1 MTNLRKQI
9 YNYIEENNNDNK
21 ISSSSIKTYT
31 SYITKL
37 YKQFN
42 NNDEFEPEFFLT
54 DYKNIIKHIDDYKNL
69 NSKKSYISSI
79 LFLLRPFED
88 EHKKKIYL
96 DYLLKIGKLIND
108 SKLEQKKNIKEEK
121 NWIEPNQIKIK
132 YEELYKNYN
141 ELLKIKNISIKDYQN
156 LQDLIIISLYYLN
169 KPRRLKDF
177 TEMKYYNYDKEKD
190 NYIDLKKNQFIF
202 NDFKTKK
209 YFINNKVDIDNNL
222 SILLREFIK
231 LKKRNKNL
239 NRVYL
244 LEGLTN
250 NKLKTSNLN
259 KRLNNI
265 FDNKNISV
273 NILRK
278 SYLSNIYENIPA
290 LKIIN
295 NISNDMA
302 NSLNEQLLSYV
313 KK

>member
-1 MTNLRKQI
+1 
-9 YNYIEENNNDNK
+9 
-21 ISSSSIKTYT
+21 
-31 SYITKL
+31 
-37 YKQFN
+37 
-42 NNDEFEPEFFLT
+42 
-54 DYKNIIKHIDDYKNL
+54 
-69 NSKKSYISSI
+69 
-79 LFLLRPFED
+79 
-88 EHKKKIYL
+88 
-96 DYLLKIGKLIND
+96 
-108 SKLEQKKNIKEEK
+108 
-121 NWIEPNQIKIK
+121 
-132 YEELYKNYN
+132 
-141 ELLKIKNISIKDYQN
+141 
-156 LQDLIIISLYYLN
+156 
-169 KPRRLKDF
+169 
-177 TEMKYYNYDKEKD
+177 MKYYNYDKEKD

-313 KK
+313 KKWKIKK